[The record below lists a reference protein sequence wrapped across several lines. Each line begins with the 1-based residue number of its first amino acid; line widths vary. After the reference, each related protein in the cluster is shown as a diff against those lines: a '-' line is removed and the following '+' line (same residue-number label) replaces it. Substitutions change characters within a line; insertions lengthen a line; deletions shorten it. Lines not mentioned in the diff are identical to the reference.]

1 MSFRPKRS
9 VVEKSLSLERILQS
23 RDERARRQ
31 RELLAGYPGKTLIC
45 FTVIPPGAVK
55 RSDGSLAV
63 AAAGRAALHD
73 AFSAADVSS
82 PEVAVRIRRHWLP
95 KREGAH
101 EVGRIGV
108 AELPSP
114 ELFEESRDLE
124 TGFEMYMV
132 VDIPAE
138 EVKLI
143 CCDIEDT
150 HPLGRLMD
158 IDVITEMRQ
167 DGALAEPSPRP
178 MTRAEVGLQERR
190 CLICERPAREC
201 IRARRH
207 TAGELLARYNEILK
221 R

>member
-1 MSFRPKRS
+1 M
-9 VVEKSLSLERILQS
+9 EKSLSLERILQS

-73 AFSAADVSS
+73 AFSAADASS
-82 PEVAVRIRRHWLP
+82 PEVA
-95 KREGAH
+95 GA
-101 EVGRIGV
+101 
-108 AELPSP
+108 AAP

-138 EVKLI
+138 EVKRI

-178 MTRAEVGLQERR
+178 MTRAEVGLPERR

-207 TAGELLARYNEILK
+207 TAGELLARYNEIL
-221 R
+221 RGA

>member
-63 AAAGRAALHD
+63 AAAGRAVLHD

-82 PEVAVRIRRHWLP
+82 PEEA
-95 KREGAH
+95 GA
-101 EVGRIGV
+101 
-108 AELPSP
+108 
-114 ELFEESRDLE
+114 LFEEFRDLE

-138 EVKLI
+138 EVKRI

-158 IDVITEMRQ
+158 IDVITETRQ

-178 MTRAEVGLQERR
+178 MTRAEVGLPERR

-207 TAGELLARYNEILK
+207 TADEILARYNEILK